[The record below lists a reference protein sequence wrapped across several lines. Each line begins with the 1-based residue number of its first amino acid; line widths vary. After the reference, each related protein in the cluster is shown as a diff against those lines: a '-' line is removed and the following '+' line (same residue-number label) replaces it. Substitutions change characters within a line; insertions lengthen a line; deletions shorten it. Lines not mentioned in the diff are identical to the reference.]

1 MLSFSNRYP
10 HRITVCFK
18 DGIMPSSNAA
28 SGVLG
33 WTMNP
38 DFSQLWN
45 EQGFIHCLRMV
56 AMGINHRF
64 QEAVKKVRKRLLTV
78 FCLPLTSQQ

>member
-1 MLSFSNRYP
+1 
-10 HRITVCFK
+10 
-18 DGIMPSSNAA
+18 MPSSDAA

-45 EQGFIHCLRMV
+45 EKGFIHCLRMA

-64 QEAVKKVRKRLLTV
+64 QEAVKKVHKLLLLSSA
-78 FCLPLTSQQ
+78 CRWACNKILTML